1 MSIFAPIAPSD
12 LTIAFKHFEKSME
25 SIIEKDDREK
35 KVFYLELPPLELPPL
50 DEKKEKKTIPDEK

>member
-35 KVFYLELPPLELPPL
+35 KVFYLELPPL